1 MAKSHKGSRKRLK
14 KSKSRSRGSKYQI
27 KKSGRC
33 PEGYFKFSQVMKDS
47 KKYGTKLPYF
57 CAPEHHTTDRSK
69 RKGSRSPRKIKSRSR
84 NRSPRKIKSRSHNKK
99 SSHYRMRD
107 YGFIRQDE

>member
-1 MAKSHKGSRKRLK
+1 MAKSRKGSRKHLK
-14 KSKSRSRGSKYQI
+14 KSSSRSRGSKYQI

-57 CAPEHHTTDRSK
+57 CAPEHHTKDRSK
-69 RKGSRSPRKIKSRSR
+69 RKGSRSPRKMKS
-84 NRSPRKIKSRSHNKK
+84 RSPRKMKSRSPRK
-99 SSHYRMRD
+99 SSHYRMMRD